1 VGPLTFD
8 YHRLRARSAIAAVA
22 CVALGLSAAT
32 AQAGSILNVDVQNYI
47 IVYEGNLGHTLS
59 INNFGT
65 PGDRVWNGDIG
76 IAGTGK
82 LQATGPGTLNG
93 SINFAAGDSNQAG
106 ISNTTI
112 NGSVNYGVGYTQTIM
127 NNMNTLSYILG
138 QQAGSGT
145 SLVINTSSDQTVLAS
160 TGSLQSITGGG
171 VGSGSVFRL
180 FNVTSVNSGNGE
192 NLIIKADS
200 NTNVVLDV
208 NTPGDAQ
215 FHGNILL
222 QDLSGKFFGDSGYAG
237 ITPDQL
243 LVNLYG
249 GSALVGG
256 DKLDA
261 NNNGND
267 AHPANIIYGTF
278 LDPNG
283 AISMVNTRFTGR
295 VFGGDTTNM
304 QIVSGDTIDLP
315 PGGGGGSSQP
325 TPLPASVWTGLTLMG
340 ALGVAYRLRRRSV

>member
-1 VGPLTFD
+1 
-8 YHRLRARSAIAAVA
+8 
-22 CVALGLSAAT
+22 
-32 AQAGSILNVDVQNYI
+32 VQNYI